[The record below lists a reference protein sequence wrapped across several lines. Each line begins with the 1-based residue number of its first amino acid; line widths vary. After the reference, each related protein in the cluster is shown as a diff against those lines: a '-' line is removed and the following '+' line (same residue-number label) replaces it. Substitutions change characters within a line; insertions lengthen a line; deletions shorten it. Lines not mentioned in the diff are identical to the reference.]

1 MSDQITFNL
10 DLSFS
15 KSDLAAIFAADA
27 SVVVAKPAGDS
38 GSKPNVAWL
47 TFRPLE
53 NNNISWE
60 EVYGIYASNTLMEDG
75 ASIAKSSAVNPAVP
89 GKVYTLQPD
98 GAFGAPADGGTADS
112 FTVIN
117 KLENARKYMTIG
129 LTQDARIGGELIA
142 GNAISASNVLYQSTA
157 VMTPY
162 TTVFLWIQ
170 SKIKSN
176 SVCTKVTSPM
186 SEITFGGSVNSLSY
200 RYDSDTGLFI
210 PA

>member
-1 MSDQITFNL
+1 MSDQITFDLN
-10 DLSFS
+10 LSFS

-27 SVVVAKPAGDS
+27 SVVVAKPADNS

-98 GAFGAPADGGTADS
+98 GTFGAPADGGTLDS
-112 FTVIN
+112 FTVVN

-129 LTQDARIGGELIA
+129 LTQDARIGGELVA

-186 SEITFGGSVNSLSY
+186 SEITFGGGVNNLSY
-200 RYDSDTGLFI
+200 RYDSATGLFI